1 MEATYFDNERSGLYR
16 RRSAGSVE
24 LDEEVQEI
32 VLHPSPLPYQ
42 DKKVSYIQRGPKFF
56 TEVRKVWRYIL
67 LFLE

>member
-42 DKKVSYIQRGPKFF
+42 DKKVSERTVYSSLTKKLDI
-56 TEVRKVWRYIL
+56 VACL
-67 LFLE
+67 

>member
-42 DKKVSYIQRGPKFF
+42 DKKVSESTVYSNLPKKSDSL
-56 TEVRKVWRYIL
+56 VH
-67 LFLE
+67 